1 VGKTHAASRAY
12 IALYLSEGVQVSDVK
27 EHRYLAG
34 SEWLTT
40 IPAGMLAAMLAVG
53 LLAFG
58 TLRVQAS
65 PKASGDS
72 GAGDWVYVDHD
83 LAGTRY
89 SHLKEITTSN
99 VSQLVKACAYS
110 FPDTEPSQTAPIV
123 AAGRMYLTT
132 AHYTV
137 ALDGADCHL
146 IWSSA
151 YTPHEHEPA
160 TTHRGAALAEGKI
173 IRGTSDGFLL
183 ALDAEDGHTVWSKQ
197 IADPKQGYFIS
208 MAPLVHGD
216 LVYIGPA
223 GAETAAQ
230 GWVAAFRVRD
240 GEQVWRF
247 NIVPK
252 DGEPGADTWGP
263 NPASRKHGGG
273 NLWTPMSFDEQKN
286 LLYVPGGN
294 AAPDLY
300 DDDRPGDNLYTNSL
314 IALDAKTG
322 RLVWYRQFVPHDVHD
337 YDVSHVAPVFKASID
352 GSTRNVI
359 ASTGKDGLLRLLD
372 RDSKDLIYSVPFTT
386 RSNVEAP
393 ITRTPVRVC
402 PGTLGGQEWNGSSYY
417 AKQNLLIVPATDWCA
432 EFSKDATAPDPEK
445 EHTHAFYFGGQ
456 TKFDPWSAARGRLT
470 AFDAS
475 TGQEKWRY
483 DAAKPMIAGVTT
495 TAGDLIF
502 TADLAGNL
510 LALDATSGKV
520 LLRSELGGPAGGG
533 VVTYRAGGRQNVAVV
548 SGLVGV
554 YNLVAPEI
562 GGANTTVTVFRLPG
576 K

>member
-1 VGKTHAASRAY
+1 MKTLTA
-12 IALYLSEGVQVSDVK
+12 IPVALV
-27 EHRYLAG
+27 
-34 SEWLTT
+34 
-40 IPAGMLAAMLAVG
+40 LAA
-53 LLAFG
+53 G
-58 TLRVQAS
+58 TPQVFAS
-65 PKASGDS
+65 PQGMARDAG
-72 GAGDWVYVDHD
+72 GGDWVYVDHD

-89 SHLKEITTSN
+89 SHLKQITAKN
-99 VSQLVKACAYS
+99 VSQLVKACTYS
-110 FPDTEPSQTAPIV
+110 FPDKEPSQTAPIV
-123 AAGRMYLTT
+123 LAGRMYLTT
-132 AHYTV
+132 AHFTV
-137 ALDGADCHL
+137 AVDGADCHV
-146 IWSSA
+146 IWSSTS
-151 YTPHEHEPA
+151 TPQEPEPA
-160 TTHRGAALAEGKI
+160 TTHRGAALAGGKI

-183 ALDAEDGHTVWSKQ
+183 ALDAKDGHTVWSKQ

-223 GAETAAQ
+223 GAEKAAQ
-230 GWVAAFRVRD
+230 GWVAAFRVRA

-273 NLWTPMSFDEQKN
+273 NLWTPMSFDEKKN

-337 YDVSHVAPVFKASID
+337 YDVSHVAPVFKTSIN
-352 GSTRNVI
+352 GSMRNVI

-386 RSNVEAP
+386 RLNVEAP

-402 PGTLGGQEWNGSSYY
+402 PGTLGGEEWNGSAYY
-417 AKQNLLIVPATDWCA
+417 AKQNMLIVPATDWCA
-432 EFSKDATAPDPEK
+432 EFNKDATAPDPQK
-445 EHTHAFYFGGQ
+445 EHTHGFYFGGQ

-475 TGQEKWRY
+475 TGHEKWRY
-483 DAAKPMIAGVTT
+483 DAAKPLIAGVTAT
-495 TAGDLIF
+495 EGGLIF
-502 TADLAGNL
+502 TGEMTGDLL
-510 LALDATSGKV
+510 VLDASSGKV
-520 LLRSELGGPAGGG
+520 LSQRDLGGPAGGG
-533 VVTYRAGGRQNVAVV
+533 VVTYSARGKQNVAVV
-548 SGLVGV
+548 
-554 YNLVAPEI
+554 
-562 GGANTTVTVFRLPG
+562 
-576 K
+576 

>member
-1 VGKTHAASRAY
+1 LQHERNVRLFLKAGEVMTVPHRIQLHPHATASSMT
-12 IALYLSEGVQVSDVK
+12 ALTALVALVLV
-27 EHRYLAG
+27 
-34 SEWLTT
+34 
-40 IPAGMLAAMLAVG
+40 
-53 LLAFG
+53 FG
-58 TLRVQAS
+58 TSRVQAS
-65 PKASGDS
+65 PHAVSGGA

-89 SHLKEITTSN
+89 SPLKQISTKN
-99 VSQLVKACAYS
+99 VSQLVKSCAYT
-110 FPDTEPSQTAPIV
+110 FPDKEPSQTAPIV
-123 AAGRMYLTT
+123 SAGRIYLTT

-137 ALDGADCHL
+137 AIDGADCHV
-146 IWSSA
+146 IWSSVW
-151 YTPHEHEPA
+151 TPRQHEPA
-160 TTHRGAALAEGKI
+160 TTHRGAALADDKI

-183 ALDAEDGHTVWSKQ
+183 ALDAKDGHAVWSQQ
-197 IADPKQGYFIS
+197 IADPREGYFIS

-230 GWVAAFRVRD
+230 GWVSAFRVKD
-240 GEQVWRF
+240 GARVWRF
-247 NIVPK
+247 NIVPN

-263 NPASRKHGGG
+263 NPAARKHGGG

-300 DDDRPGDNLYTNSL
+300 DDDRPGNNLYTNSL
-314 IALDAKTG
+314 IALDAATG

-337 YDVSHVAPVFKASID
+337 YDVSHVAPVFKATIN
-352 GSTRNVI
+352 GSTRNVL

-372 RDSKDLIYSVPFTT
+372 RDSKELIYSVPFTS
-386 RSNVEAP
+386 RLNVEAP

-417 AKQNLLIVPATDWCA
+417 AKQNMLIVPATDWCA

-456 TKFDPWSAARGRLT
+456 TNFDPWSAARGRLT

-502 TADLAGNL
+502 TGDLGGNL

-533 VVTYRAGGRQNVAVV
+533 VVTYSERGRQYVAIV
-548 SGLVGV
+548 SGFIGV

-562 GGANTTVTVFRLPG
+562 GGGNTTLTVFRLPG